1 MRGLIAQSG
10 VRVRRSGRWRTA
22 LVVAAVGL
30 GCTARAPLAH
40 ADTSGGGGVEQD
52 AVHAWIQRFSNGAFG
67 SPQCSWT
74 PPVDPVHRPEGV
86 VEVDGNGV
94 VWVLYLRVC
103 DGIGSAIW
111 VPTVA
116 PGLLAEVAA
125 DRARRALP
133 RPEVMLSPAL
143 RSVTQLPTWFWT
155 AGWAPI
161 EAVAAVPG
169 AVARARAEPVALEF
183 EPGDGAR
190 GDGPV
195 SCPGPGR
202 PWHASDADSDS
213 PCRVTYRH
221 TPAVEGK
228 ARWSARATI
237 RWRISTVVAGA
248 PGPVVDATTT
258 TVVPV
263 VVVELHGL
271 VAR

>member
-1 MRGLIAQSG
+1 MRALITRAVVRGRHSSRLRVGLLMA
-10 VRVRRSGRWRTA
+10 V
-22 LVVAAVGL
+22 VGL
-30 GCTARAPLAH
+30 GCAALAPLAH

-52 AVHAWIQRFSNGAFG
+52 AVHAWIQRFSNGFFG

-74 PPVDPVHRPEGV
+74 LPADPVHRPEAV
-86 VEVDGNGV
+86 VEVDGDGTL
-94 VWVLYLRVC
+94 WFLYLRVC
-103 DGIGSAIW
+103 DGVGTAIW
-111 VPTVA
+111 VPMVSPA
-116 PGLLAEVAA
+116 LLAEVAA

-133 RPEVMLSPAL
+133 RPEVALSPAR

-155 AGWAPI
+155 AGWAPV

-202 PWHASDADSDS
+202 PWRPGDADADS

-221 TPAVEGK
+221 TPAVAG
-228 ARWSARATI
+228 ATHWSAQVTI
-237 RWRISTVVAGA
+237 KWRISTVVAGA
-248 PGPVVDATTT
+248 PGPVVDATTA

-271 VAR
+271 VTR